1 MKRYTKQRQ
10 VSPAL
15 LLANYIILK
24 KKLKPFWVSISSCNN
39 KLNPTLQGV
48 LLNKT
53 VSLNI

>member
-1 MKRYTKQRQ
+1 MKTHIKQKQ
-10 VSPAL
+10 ISPAL
-15 LLANYIILK
+15 QLANCLILS

-53 VSLNI
+53 VSLN